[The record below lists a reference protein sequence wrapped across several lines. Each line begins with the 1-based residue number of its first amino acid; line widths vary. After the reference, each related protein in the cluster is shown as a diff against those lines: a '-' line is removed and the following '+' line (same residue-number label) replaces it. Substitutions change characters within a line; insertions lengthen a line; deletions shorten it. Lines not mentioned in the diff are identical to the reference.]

1 MLLYIKYIPFDIP
14 HCCARIKCDQTN
26 HPGPTDM
33 CNTSL
38 SRTHNHRYTR
48 LLHTYSFFSLLTAFC
63 GTYWLTRKKMYN
75 FVSLHARKSLISHIF
90 GQACFTSV
98 FLYNHIYFVHPV
110 NMFFAACGVLQI
122 TKVTSGP
129 QKSTFSILSFN
140 GICVS
145 WKVDIDFLY
154 S

>member
-1 MLLYIKYIPFDIP
+1 
-14 HCCARIKCDQTN
+14 
-26 HPGPTDM
+26 M

-48 LLHTYSFFSLLTAFC
+48 LLHTYSFFSLLTAFR

-90 GQACFTSV
+90 GQACFSSV

-110 NMFFAACGVLQI
+110 NMLFAACVVYGVLQI
-122 TKVTSGP
+122 VTVVPKVTSGP
-129 QKSTFSILSFN
+129 QKIHILHTFL

-145 WKVDIDFLY
+145 WKVVIESFPLFIRQRKAVQGWFSY
-154 S
+154 VS